1 MWQIIAGI
9 KKFDIY
15 GQILVVDGNWWNL
28 LESLGKL
35 ITSLAPKFGH
45 FWTWMESDGDSWN
58 LITSLAPKILERH
71 GNSRTGHIWQ
81 VGGIVWNSHLTIS
94 SITSLLRS
102 LELGSAKPQKCIYSP
117 PFPSFVH
124 HQTQH
129 SSYLSNTLSLTQ

>member
-1 MWQIIAGI
+1 M
-9 KKFDIY
+9 D
-15 GQILVVDGNWWNL
+15 
-28 LESLGKL
+28 SLGKL

-102 LELGSAKPQKCIYSP
+102 LALGSAKHQKYIYSS
-117 PFPSFVH
+117 PFPSVIH

-129 SSYLSNTLSLTQ
+129 SSYHSIIQSSTYKLLSTSNTQHP